1 MCEIREFVV
10 TADERKKRLDK
21 YLSDVNEDLSRS
33 YIQQLIDEGKV
44 TVNGTE
50 EKSRYKVNNGD
61 EIVIKIPEAIELEAK
76 PEEISLDI
84 LFEDEHIIV
93 INKTWDMVVHPAPG
107 NESGTLVNAL
117 LYHCENL
124 SGING
129 VIRPGIVHR
138 LDKDTS
144 GVLVAAKTDLAH
156 RSLVSQFKGRSV
168 EKVYL
173 ALVKGYLTYEK
184 GTIDAPIG
192 RDPRDRQKMA
202 VIKENSKTAI
212 THFEVEERFHDYTW
226 VKVRLETGRTHQ
238 IRVHFNYIGNP
249 VVGDDKY
256 GHKEK
261 LPVERQMLHAYQL
274 TIEHPNTGEQMTF
287 TAPIHQDMKNTLEYL
302 RENNQIGT

>member
-1 MCEIREFVV
+1 MCEIREFLV
-10 TADERKKRLDK
+10 TADERKMRLDK
-21 YLSDVNEDLSRS
+21 YLSEVNEDLSRS
-33 YIQQLIDEGKV
+33 YIQQLIDEDKV
-44 TVNGTE
+44 TVNGIE
-50 EKSRYKVNNGD
+50 EKSRYKVNEGD
-61 EIVIKIPEAIELEAK
+61 EIVMKIPEATELKAK

-84 LFEDEHIIV
+84 LYEDEHIIV

-173 ALVKGYLTYEK
+173 ALLKGYLTYEK

-202 VIKENSKTAI
+202 VVKENSKTAI

-261 LPVERQMLHAYQL
+261 LLVERQMLHAYQL
-274 TIEHPNTGEQMTF
+274 TIEHPKTGEQMKF
-287 TAPIHQDMKNTLEYL
+287 TAPIHEDMQNILEYL
-302 RENNQIGT
+302 RENNPIGA